1 MASKPSSKFSH
12 LNLGRIL
19 RALVNEP
26 LTTIQLQE
34 KTGISIQT
42 ARSLCKSLHK
52 AKLLYIAHWH
62 PSKAMYLPA
71 YHFGE
76 GTDASKDDRLS
87 LSQTQLLTLLKAQPA
102 RYHLA
107 QDLGAKIKLST
118 RTTLL
123 QLNALERKG
132 MVSSRDTLPKQWRY
146 CAVPRPKT
154 VKASDITARD
164 GTEIHKP
171 EPRPKATPQSWFS
184 VLGIKP

>member
-12 LNLGRIL
+12 LNLGPIL
-19 RALVNEP
+19 RALVDEP

-42 ARSLCKSLHK
+42 ARSLCKSLYK

-71 YHFGE
+71 YHFGQ

-146 CAVPRPKT
+146 RTPPRPKP
-154 VKASDITARD
+154 ATAQEQAIKD
-164 GTEIHKP
+164 SLQDHA
-171 EPRPKATPQSWFS
+171 PRPKATPQSWFS